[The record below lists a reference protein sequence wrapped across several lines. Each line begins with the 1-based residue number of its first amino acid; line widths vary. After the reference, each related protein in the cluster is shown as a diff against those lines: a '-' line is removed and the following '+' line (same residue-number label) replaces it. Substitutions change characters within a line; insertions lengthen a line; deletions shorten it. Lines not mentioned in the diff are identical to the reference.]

1 MSVSATRQTRL
12 IPVFQGLRL
21 NPGKIGFW
29 VLTLVLGVLV
39 AFPLGLLVINSFRE
53 VSVGDLGFSLSDLTL
68 GNYWEA
74 YSNPRTFTML
84 LNSLWFAVGSM
95 LVAAVLGGSLA
106 FLTERT
112 DLRFR
117 QFIPIIVLIP
127 LIMPGVVKGIAWI
140 FLLSPRI
147 GLLNQ
152 WWGALGFEG
161 PLLSAYSLPAMIWV
175 EGVSMSTLAF
185 LLMGA
190 TIRRMDPTLEEA
202 AFGSGA
208 STAKVLSRVTLPLLV
223 PGLAGVVLLLFIRG
237 IESFEIPMLLGFNS
251 RIFVFSTNIYYSLR
265 SAFPP
270 DYGLGFAYSM
280 TLVVFTVAALFVY
293 QRALSRSE
301 RYTVVAGKG
310 YRPRL
315 IPLGSWKYAAFAFVG
330 FYSLVGVL
338 LPFFILVWSSLLP
351 YYKTPSMAALS
362 VASFENYVNVLSAGD
377 LWPTLQN
384 TIILA
389 VACGGGIMFIAVLAS
404 WFIHRTNLRG
414 RKLLDFLI
422 FLPFAVS
429 GVTVGVAFMILFL
442 SFPNPIYNTIWII
455 VLAYMV
461 NYLPIGSRFT
471 HAAVV
476 QIHKELE
483 EAAWASGA
491 GFWTTLRVIWLPL
504 LIPALVNGAL
514 YVSILTI
521 KVMSIAVLLYGP
533 DSQVLSV
540 YLWRVWDTGQPGEAS
555 ALSVLMV
562 IALGTLTLVAR
573 RIARGSDV
581 LKET

>member
-1 MSVSATRQTRL
+1 MNVSATRQTRL
-12 IPVFQGLRL
+12 IAAVQGLRIDAGQL
-21 NPGKIGFW
+21 GFW
-29 VLTLVLGVLV
+29 ALTLGVGVLI
-39 AFPLGLLVINSFRE
+39 AFPLGLLVLNSFRD
-53 VSVGDLGFSLSDLTL
+53 VSVGDLGFSLTNLTL
-68 GNYWEA
+68 ENYWEA

-84 LNSLWFAVGSM
+84 LNSLWFATGSL
-95 LVAAVLGGSLA
+95 LVATFLGGMLA
-106 FLTERT
+106 FLVERT

-117 QFIPIIVLIP
+117 QFIPLLVMVP
-127 LIMPGVVKGIAWI
+127 LIMPSVVKGIAWI

-152 WWGALGFEG
+152 AWRDLGFEG

-175 EGVSMSTLAF
+175 EGISMSTLAF
-185 LLMGA
+185 LLIGA

-208 STAKVLSRVTLPLLV
+208 STGKVLTRVTLPLLT
-223 PGLAGVVLLLFIRG
+223 PGLAGVALLLFIRG
-237 IESFEIPMLLGFNS
+237 IEAFEVPMLLGFNS

-280 TLVVFTVAALFVY
+280 TLVVLSLGALFVY
-293 QRALSRSE
+293 QKALSRSE
-301 RYTVVAGKG
+301 RFTVVSGKG

-315 IPLGSWKYAAFAFVG
+315 ITLGPWRYLAWGFMAFYG
-330 FYSLVGVL
+330 LVGVL

-351 YYKTPSMAALS
+351 YYQSPSRQAISTTSL
-362 VASFENYVNVLSAGD
+362 ENYIKVVSAGD
-377 LWPTLQN
+377 FWLVIKN
-384 TIILA
+384 TIILTG
-389 VACGGGIMFIAVLAS
+389 VTSVGIMFVAVLAS
-404 WFIHRTNLRG
+404 WFIHRTNMRG
-414 RKLLDFLI
+414 RKLLDTLI
-422 FLPFAVS
+422 FLPYAVS
-429 GVTVGVAFMILFL
+429 GMAVGVAFMILFL

-471 HAAVV
+471 HAAVL

-491 GFWTTLRVIWLPL
+491 GFWTTLRVIWVPL

-514 YVSILTI
+514 YVGILTM
-521 KVMSIAVLLYGP
+521 KVLSIAVLLYGP
-533 DSQVLSV
+533 DSTVLSV
-540 YLWRVWDTGQPGEAS
+540 YIWRVWDAGNPGEAA
-555 ALSVLMV
+555 ALSVLLV
-562 IALGTLTLVAR
+562 IVLGALTVGAR
-573 RIARGSDV
+573 RLARGSEV
-581 LKET
+581 FKEA

>member
-330 FYSLVGVL
+330 FYALVGVL

-351 YYKTPSMAALS
+351 YYQTPSMAAFS

-389 VACGGGIMFIAVLAS
+389 VSCGGGIMFIAVLAS

-540 YLWRVWDTGQPGEAS
+540 YLWRVWDTGEPGEAS
-555 ALSVLMV
+555 ALAVLMV

-573 RIARGSDV
+573 RIAHGSDV
-581 LKET
+581 LKDS